1 MEGALKKG
9 DTVRIRGQII
19 PGEVMEVKGNEA
31 LIAFG
36 VMKVKVATD
45 RLETLG
51 KRLEEL
57 ISLRPGRSFHSVN
70 SEIHSRM
77 ANFRLTIDV
86 RGKRAEEAL
95 NEVRKYIDEAVL
107 LNVAEVTI
115 IHGKGD
121 GILLKVIRDLLKE
134 IPEVKYFEDEK
145 LERGGHGVTIVKF
158 R

>member
-1 MEGALKKG
+1 MG
-9 DTVRIRGQII
+9 DTVRIAGQTT
-19 PGEVMEVKGNEA
+19 PGEVLEVKGREA
-31 LIAFG
+31 MIAFG
-36 VMKVKVATD
+36 AMKVRVATD

-51 KRLEEL
+51 KRLDEL
-57 ISLRPGRSFHSVN
+57 ISLRPGRSFQSVT

-95 NEVRKYIDEAVL
+95 SEVRKYIDEAIL
-107 LNVAEVTI
+107 LNVAQVTI
-115 IHGKGD
+115 LHGKGD

-134 IPEVKYFEDEK
+134 IPEVKHFEDEK
-145 LERGGHGVTIVKF
+145 LERGGHGVTIVTF